1 MFSIKAV
8 STGAVATVAAASV
21 LAVTWH
27 SPAASP
33 DARAPQPTVVAPA
46 PGAAPLPVNVTFEGA
61 VSSFKTSR
69 TATMTAPEIPSTA
82 LAAYQNAAAMMATA
96 RPECGLRW
104 ELLAAVGS
112 VASDHGR
119 VGGRVLGTDGRI
131 TPRLRAAGV
140 RGPMRLQP
148 DAWAGIGVDADND
161 GLRRIGDLDDASLAV
176 AAVLCHDG
184 GDLGQQADRRKA
196 LRQLHTGRVYAQKV
210 ESAYEL
216 YTSQTYADVH
226 VTSYALP
233 PMDVMPIETIATGLA
248 PKAVVTASTSAPV
261 FVLASQTPAPTTAPP
276 TTAPTTPLPT
286 TSPTVVP
293 TPTVSATPPAQ
304 TAAELCG
311 AHGFVDPELADCIAD
326 QPALVNA
333 QIACAMLE
341 VGLNDVARTDDD
353 FDLCVREQFPAW
365 HGATTPTPS
374 VAPTEVAVL
383 PSATAIP

>member
-33 DARAPQPTVVAPA
+33 RMPARRSPPSSRQRRAPRPCLST
-46 PGAAPLPVNVTFEGA
+46 LTFEGA

-161 GLRRIGDLDDASLAV
+161 GLRRIGDLDDACLAV

-210 ESAYEL
+210 ESAYEVL
-216 YTSQTYADVH
+216 TPRRRTP
-226 VTSYALP
+226 T
-233 PMDVMPIETIATGLA
+233 
-248 PKAVVTASTSAPV
+248 STSPR
-261 FVLASQTPAPTTAPP
+261 TPCRPWT
-276 TTAPTTPLPT
+276 
-286 TSPTVVP
+286 
-293 TPTVSATPPAQ
+293 
-304 TAAELCG
+304 
-311 AHGFVDPELADCIAD
+311 
-326 QPALVNA
+326 
-333 QIACAMLE
+333 
-341 VGLNDVARTDDD
+341 
-353 FDLCVREQFPAW
+353 
-365 HGATTPTPS
+365 
-374 VAPTEVAVL
+374 
-383 PSATAIP
+383 